1 MVSLPLTEYQTLL
14 NAASSVPSILD
25 ELCRLSAMLDALRS
39 QYVELLI
46 KLRDIEDWL

>member
-25 ELCRLSAMLDALRS
+25 ELRRLSAMLDALRS